1 LTAKLIAAYAGW
13 LLAAVALAVLAANL
27 VAEAAELMGL
37 VGPTSIER
45 RRVVEVCGVV
55 LFVVLAALPFVISRR
70 LNRSGE
76 AAG

>member
-13 LLAAVALAVLAANL
+13 LLAAVALAVLAASL
-27 VAEAAELMGL
+27 VAEVADLVGL
-37 VGPTSIER
+37 VGSASIAR

-70 LNRSGE
+70 LNRSE
-76 AAG
+76 EPAG